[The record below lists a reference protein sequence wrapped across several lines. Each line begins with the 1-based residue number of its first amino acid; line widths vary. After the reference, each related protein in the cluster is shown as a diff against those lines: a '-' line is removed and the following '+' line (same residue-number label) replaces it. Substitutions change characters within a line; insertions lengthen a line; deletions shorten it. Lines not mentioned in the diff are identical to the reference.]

1 MCGCTHEF
9 VGCQCSLQ
17 FCWLIMIKPIYF
29 MAYSLFHQNMLLLC
43 VGISHSFSVQEML
56 VKLPNCTEI
65 LYQTKNSNEN
75 AI

>member
-1 MCGCTHEF
+1 MFITVLSVGHDKTH
-9 VGCQCSLQ
+9 
-17 FCWLIMIKPIYF
+17 KF
-29 MAYSLFHQNMLLLC
+29 MAYSLFHQNMLLFC